1 MKVDLKYHQQKL
13 KLLDRIK
20 KSGLNMS
27 IQDVKT
33 IDSIGIPNDSQD
45 TVSLA
50 ISDHLVWG
58 EPIEEHLYTLQEKIN
73 SYVAF
78 IESGELYDAFPES
91 KGKSV
96 KIIEVYF
103 KYDLPEQAFYFL
115 KQVSDM
121 LKSINIGLKY
131 KVLQ

>member
-1 MKVDLKYHQQKL
+1 M
-13 KLLDRIK
+13 
-20 KSGLNMS
+20 
-27 IQDVKT
+27 
-33 IDSIGIPNDSQD
+33 
-45 TVSLA
+45 
-50 ISDHLVWG
+50 
-58 EPIEEHLYTLQEKIN
+58 
-73 SYVAF
+73 AF

-103 KYDLPEQAFYFL
+103 NYDLPEQAFYFL

>member
-1 MKVDLKYHQQKL
+1 
-13 KLLDRIK
+13 
-20 KSGLNMS
+20 MS

-96 KIIEVYF
+96 KVIEVYF

>member
-1 MKVDLKYHQQKL
+1 MDLKYHLQKL

-27 IQDVKT
+27 IQDVKK

-50 ISDHLVWG
+50 ISDHLVWD

-78 IESGELYDAFPES
+78 IESGEIYDAFPES

-96 KIIEVYF
+96 KII
-103 KYDLPEQAFYFL
+103 
-115 KQVSDM
+115 
-121 LKSINIGLKY
+121 
-131 KVLQ
+131 